1 MEAASTAKPVTYM
14 RRRPELTPC
23 YSIIQ
28 NNLNTFISD
37 RNREGRPLPNYVI
50 KEFEAFLECGIPA
63 YGCLRLA
70 CRSCLKEQIVAFSCK
85 KRGFCPSC
93 CAKRQVEAATH
104 LVDHVLPMAP
114 YRQFVVTFPIPMR
127 YWLHSNKV
135 LFAKVYRIII
145 KEIHD
150 YYKIKATAS
159 GIKDP
164 RPGAIS
170 FTQLA
175 GSALNL
181 NPHLHILFCDG
192 VFAGGSETFRF
203 RNLEAITDKEVE
215 KLLTDIS
222 SKVVKLLKKQG
233 YLNHDGEMV
242 NHPLSDSIFQ
252 DHESL
257 AMATSSSIVGRIAF
271 GPNAGKK
278 VTRIGSGFGYYEEI
292 PLAKG
297 HRCFSVNGFSLH
309 ANTATNTLARDR
321 LRKLVEYISRGP
333 LSNERLEI
341 TKSGQVKLKLKTAY
355 SDGTSHLLF
364 TPGEF
369 IEKLS
374 AIIPPPKSH
383 LVKWSG
389 VFAPNSP
396 CRKKVVLK
404 PEEKK
409 GRSPKS
415 SCTEDIPL
423 KNSSWSKML
432 AKVFRIDV
440 TKCQHCKGDMAIIAA
455 ITNRSEVARYLK
467 HLGIEHEP
475 PARAP
480 PRYRSEPLEF
490 GSEQNRYETTATI
503 DN

>member
-1 MEAASTAKPVTYM
+1 MEFASAPKQNTYK

-23 YSIIQ
+23 YRIIQ
-28 NNLNTFISD
+28 NHLNTFICD
-37 RNREGRPLPNYVI
+37 RDREGRPLPSYVI

-127 YWLHSNKV
+127 YWLHSNKD

-145 KEIHD
+145 QEIHS
-150 YYKIKATAS
+150 YYKTKALAS

-192 VFAGGSETFRF
+192 IFAGGGETFRF
-203 RNLEAITDKEVE
+203 RNLDAITDKEVE

-222 SKVVKLLKKQG
+222 SKVAKLLKRQG
-233 YLNHDGEMV
+233 YLNHEGEMV
-242 NHPLSDSIFQ
+242 SHPVSDSLFR

-271 GPNAGKK
+271 GPNAGKQ

-309 ANTATNTLARDR
+309 ANTSTNTLARR
-321 LRKLVEYISRGP
+321 
-333 LSNERLEI
+333 
-341 TKSGQVKLKLKTAY
+341 T
-355 SDGTSHLLF
+355 F
-364 TPGEF
+364 
-369 IEKLS
+369 
-374 AIIPPPKSH
+374 PPK
-383 LVKWSG
+383 
-389 VFAPNSP
+389 N
-396 CRKKVVLK
+396 
-404 PEEKK
+404 
-409 GRSPKS
+409 
-415 SCTEDIPL
+415 IP
-423 KNSSWSKML
+423 
-432 AKVFRIDV
+432 
-440 TKCQHCKGDMAIIAA
+440 
-455 ITNRSEVARYLK
+455 
-467 HLGIEHEP
+467 
-475 PARAP
+475 
-480 PRYRSEPLEF
+480 
-490 GSEQNRYETTATI
+490 
-503 DN
+503 

>member
-1 MEAASTAKPVTYM
+1 MH
-14 RRRPELTPC
+14 
-23 YSIIQ
+23 
-28 NNLNTFISD
+28 
-37 RNREGRPLPNYVI
+37 
-50 KEFEAFLECGIPA
+50 
-63 YGCLRLA
+63 GCLRFV
-70 CRSCLKEQIVAFSCK
+70 CKSCQKEQVVAFSCK

-93 CAKRQVEAATH
+93 CVKRQVEAASH

-127 YWLHSNKV
+127 YWLHSNKE
-135 LFAKVYRIII
+135 LFSKVYRIII
-145 KEIHD
+145 KEIHS
-150 YYKIKATAS
+150 YYKTKALAS

-164 RPGAIS
+164 KSGAIS

-192 VFAGGSETFRF
+192 VFSGINQNGAETFRF
-203 RNLEAITDKEVE
+203 RNLETITDKEVE
-215 KLLTDIS
+215 KLLLEIS
-222 SKVVKLLKKQG
+222 SKVLKLLKKQG

-242 NHPLSDSIFQ
+242 NHPLSDSLFR

-257 AMATSSSIVGRIAF
+257 AMATSSSIVGTIAF
-271 GPNAGKK
+271 GPNAGQK

-297 HRCFSVNGFSLH
+297 HRCFSINGFSLH
-309 ANTATNTLARDR
+309 ANTSTNTLARDS

-341 TKSGQVKLKLKTAY
+341 TDSGRVKLKLKTAY

-396 CRKKVVLK
+396 CRSKIVLK
-404 PEEKK
+404 PDEKK
-409 GRSPKS
+409 GRPVKSDCTDQSP
-415 SCTEDIPL
+415 I

-432 AKVFRIDV
+432 AKVFEIDV
-440 TKCQHCKGDMAIIAA
+440 TQCQHCKGEMSIVAAIIK
-455 ITNRSEVARYLK
+455 RSEVARYLK

-480 PRYRSEPLEF
+480 PKYQQEFFEF
-490 GSEQNRYETTATI
+490 GSTGDLYECMSTI
-503 DN
+503 DD

>member
-1 MEAASTAKPVTYM
+1 MLGAGWAKGPSPVL
-14 RRRPELTPC
+14 R
-23 YSIIQ
+23 
-28 NNLNTFISD
+28 
-37 RNREGRPLPNYVI
+37 GRGRQL
-50 KEFEAFLECGIPA
+50 
-63 YGCLRLA
+63 
-70 CRSCLKEQIVAFSCK
+70 FS
-85 KRGFCPSC
+85 
-93 CAKRQVEAATH
+93 
-104 LVDHVLPMAP
+104 
-114 YRQFVVTFPIPMR
+114 
-127 YWLHSNKV
+127 
-135 LFAKVYRIII
+135 
-145 KEIHD
+145 
-150 YYKIKATAS
+150 
-159 GIKDP
+159 
-164 RPGAIS
+164 
-170 FTQLA
+170 
-175 GSALNL
+175 
-181 NPHLHILFCDG
+181 
-192 VFAGGSETFRF
+192 
-203 RNLEAITDKEVE
+203 
-215 KLLTDIS
+215 LLT
-222 SKVVKLLKKQG
+222 
-233 YLNHDGEMV
+233 

-271 GPNAGKK
+271 GPNAGQK

-309 ANTATNTLARDR
+309 ANTATNTLARDS

-455 ITNRSEVARYLK
+455 ITNRSEVARDLK
-467 HLGIEHEP
+467 HLGIEHEA

-480 PRYRSEPLEF
+480 PRYQEEPFEF

>member
-1 MEAASTAKPVTYM
+1 
-14 RRRPELTPC
+14 
-23 YSIIQ
+23 
-28 NNLNTFISD
+28 
-37 RNREGRPLPNYVI
+37 
-50 KEFEAFLECGIPA
+50 
-63 YGCLRLA
+63 
-70 CRSCLKEQIVAFSCK
+70 
-85 KRGFCPSC
+85 
-93 CAKRQVEAATH
+93 
-104 LVDHVLPMAP
+104 MAP
-114 YRQFVVTFPIPMR
+114 YRQFVVTFPIPLR

-145 KEIHD
+145 NEIHG
-150 YYKIKATAS
+150 YYKTKSLAS

-192 VFAGGSETFRF
+192 VFAGGGETFRF
-203 RNLEAITDKEVE
+203 RNLDSITDKEVE
-215 KLLTDIS
+215 KILTDIS

-233 YLNHDGEMV
+233 YLNHEGEMV
-242 NHPLSDSIFQ
+242 NHPVSDSLFRN
-252 DHESL
+252 HESL
-257 AMATSSSIVGRIAF
+257 AMATSSSIAGRIAF
-271 GPNAGKK
+271 GPNAGKQ

-309 ANTATNTLARDR
+309 ANTSTNTLARDS

-341 TKSGQVKLKLKTAY
+341 TESGQVKLKLKTAY

-374 AIIPPPKSH
+374 AIIPPPKT
-383 LVKWSG
+383 LVRWSG
-389 VFAPNSP
+389 IFAPGSP
-396 CRKKVVLK
+396 YRKRVVLK
-404 PEEKK
+404 PEVKK

-415 SCTEDIPL
+415 TCTEDIPL

-440 TKCQHCKGDMAIIAA
+440 TKCQHCQGDMAILAA

-467 HLGIEHEP
+467 HLGIEHEA

-480 PRYRSEPLEF
+480 PLYQEESFEFDAIGNQYESLAIILE
-490 GSEQNRYETTATI
+490 
-503 DN
+503 

>member
-1 MEAASTAKPVTYM
+1 
-14 RRRPELTPC
+14 
-23 YSIIQ
+23 
-28 NNLNTFISD
+28 
-37 RNREGRPLPNYVI
+37 
-50 KEFEAFLECGIPA
+50 
-63 YGCLRLA
+63 
-70 CRSCLKEQIVAFSCK
+70 
-85 KRGFCPSC
+85 
-93 CAKRQVEAATH
+93 
-104 LVDHVLPMAP
+104 
-114 YRQFVVTFPIPMR
+114 
-127 YWLHSNKV
+127 
-135 LFAKVYRIII
+135 
-145 KEIHD
+145 
-150 YYKIKATAS
+150 
-159 GIKDP
+159 
-164 RPGAIS
+164 
-170 FTQLA
+170 
-175 GSALNL
+175 
-181 NPHLHILFCDG
+181 
-192 VFAGGSETFRF
+192 
-203 RNLEAITDKEVE
+203 
-215 KLLTDIS
+215 
-222 SKVVKLLKKQG
+222 
-233 YLNHDGEMV
+233 MV

-271 GPNAGKK
+271 GPNAGQK

-396 CRKKVVLK
+396 CRKKVVLN
-404 PEEKK
+404 PDEKK
-409 GRSPKS
+409 GKSPKS
-415 SCTEDIPL
+415 SCMEDIPL

-432 AKVFRIDV
+432 AKVFKIDV
-440 TKCQHCKGDMAIIAA
+440 TKCQHCKGDMAILAA

-467 HLGIEHEP
+467 HLGIENEA

-480 PRYRSEPLEF
+480 PRYQGEPLEF
-490 GSEQNRYETTATI
+490 DSREDLYESMITI

>member
-1 MEAASTAKPVTYM
+1 M
-14 RRRPELTPC
+14 
-23 YSIIQ
+23 
-28 NNLNTFISD
+28 
-37 RNREGRPLPNYVI
+37 
-50 KEFEAFLECGIPA
+50 
-63 YGCLRLA
+63 
-70 CRSCLKEQIVAFSCK
+70 
-85 KRGFCPSC
+85 
-93 CAKRQVEAATH
+93 EAATH

-145 KEIHD
+145 QEIHG
-150 YYKIKATAS
+150 YYKTKALAS

-192 VFAGGSETFRF
+192 VFAGGGETFRF
-203 RNLEAITDKEVE
+203 RNLEVITDQEVE
-215 KLLTDIS
+215 KILTNIS

-233 YLNHDGEMV
+233 YIDHEGEMV
-242 NHPLSDSIFQ
+242 NHPLSDSLFQ

-271 GPNAGKK
+271 GPNAGKQ

-297 HRCFSVNGFSLH
+297 HRCFSINGFSLH
-309 ANTATNTLARDR
+309 ANTSTNTLARDS

-333 LSNERLEI
+333 LSHERLEI

-389 VFAPNSP
+389 IFAPGSP
-396 CRKKVVLK
+396 YRKRVVLK
-404 PEEKK
+404 PEVKK
-409 GRSPKS
+409 GISPKS
-415 SCTEDIPL
+415 TCTEDTRL
-423 KNSSWSKML
+423 RNSSWSKML

-440 TKCQHCKGDMAIIAA
+440 TQCQHCQGDMAILAA

-467 HLGIEHEP
+467 HLGIEHEA

-480 PRYRSEPLEF
+480 PRYQEEPFEF
-490 GSEQNRYETTATI
+490 GTI
-503 DN
+503 EDMHVHHR

>member
-1 MEAASTAKPVTYM
+1 MEAASTPKQTTYK

-23 YSIIQ
+23 YRIIQ
-28 NNLNTFISD
+28 NHLNTFISD
-37 RNREGRPLPNYVI
+37 RDREGRPLPSYVV

-63 YGCLRLA
+63 YGCLRLV
-70 CRSCLKEQIVAFSCK
+70 CKSCLREQIVAFSCK

-127 YWLHSNKV
+127 YWLHSSKD

-145 KEIHD
+145 NGIHG
-150 YYKIKATAS
+150 YYKTKDSAS
-159 GIKDP
+159 GINDP

-192 VFAGGSETFRF
+192 VFAGGGETFRF
-203 RNLEAITDKEVE
+203 RNLGAITDKEVE
-215 KLLTDIS
+215 KILTDIS
-222 SKVVKLLKKQG
+222 SKVVKILKKNG
-233 YLNHDGEMV
+233 YIDHEGEMV
-242 NHPLSDSIFQ
+242 NHPFSDSLFQ

-271 GPNAGKK
+271 GPNAGKQ

-297 HRCFSVNGFSLH
+297 HRCFSINGFSLH
-309 ANTATNTLARDR
+309 ANTSTNTLARDS

-389 VFAPNSP
+389 VFAPGSP
-396 CRKKVVLK
+396 YRKRAVLK
-404 PEEKK
+404 PEVKK
-409 GRSPKS
+409 GRPRKTV
-415 SCTEDIPL
+415 CDEDIPL
-423 KNSSWSKML
+423 RNSSWSKML

-440 TKCQHCKGDMAIIAA
+440 TKCQHCQGDMAILAA

-467 HLGIEHEP
+467 HLGIEHEA

-480 PRYRSEPLEF
+480 PRYQEEPFEF
-490 GSEQNRYETTATI
+490 GTIEDLYESLAI
-503 DN
+503 IS